1 MVGLGLSHSGQYT
14 PLPGFRY
21 SKYREPEKVSWELQF
36 LSVGKMKSGDTIPL
50 SFYRGEGSYL
60 SECHT

>member
-1 MVGLGLSHSGQYT
+1 MVGLGLSHSGQYA

-50 SFYRGEGSYL
+50 PFLQRRGFVPE
-60 SECHT
+60 